1 MPTRRNI
8 IDLDHSCLSNATW
21 EAAIKS
27 IPMSRK
33 SIHVLDM
40 CVGLHDVCTYMR
52 LQKKS
57 IEKSFPRV
65 GFLLKFNYWSARSY
79 LMISIFLVYC
89 IRWSSI
95 IK

>member
-1 MPTRRNI
+1 MVINMPTRRNI

-52 LQKKS
+52 LQKKIYRKIVS
-57 IEKSFPRV
+57 TR
-65 GFLLKFNYWSARSY
+65 W
-79 LMISIFLVYC
+79 IFVE
-89 IRWSSI
+89 I
-95 IK
+95 